1 MSLLHVMALLSIAAW
16 LALMGFRRGF
26 WRAYQRLDG
35 ECAELEH
42 WPDVVAVI
50 PARNEASTVGAALS
64 SLLEQDYPGAFS
76 LILVDDGSDDGTA
89 REARRAAKDDSR
101 LTVVSGLPL
110 EEGWTG
116 KLWAMSQGLRRVEEA
131 APECDFILFTDAD
144 IAHHPLTLRRLVG
157 KAVSG
162 HLDLVSVMAQ
172 LRCRSPWE
180 RLLMP
185 AFVFFF
191 QKLYPFS
198 QVNDPKSP
206 RAAAAGGCMLVRRAA
221 LAGSGGLEAIRGCLI
236 DDCAL
241 ARRIKRGGPLWLGL
255 SGRVHSL
262 RSYGRLGDIWEMVR
276 RTAFTQLGHS
286 ALALAGT
293 VIAMAG
299 LYLVPPVAAVA
310 GAVTGEG
317 MLALAGLAAWLLMC
331 IAYWPTLDFYGE
343 PAWRAPLLPAAA
355 LFFTLM
361 TVDSACRHWAGRG
374 GAWKGRTYTKGHG

>member
-1 MSLLHVMALLSIAAW
+1 MSLLHVMALFSIAAW

-26 WRAYQRLDG
+26 WRADQRLDG

-89 REARRAAKDDSR
+89 REARRAAKDDAR

-131 APECDFILFTDAD
+131 AQECNFILFTDAD

-185 AFVFFF
+185 AFVFFSRSSI
-191 QKLYPFS
+191 P
-198 QVNDPKSP
+198 SP
-206 RAAAAGGCMLVRRAA
+206 RSTIPRVREPPPPGAACLSGVPPWRAQAGWRPSAAA
-221 LAGSGGLEAIRGCLI
+221 S
-236 DDCAL
+236 
-241 ARRIKRGGPLWLGL
+241 
-255 SGRVHSL
+255 S
-262 RSYGRLGDIWEMVR
+262 
-276 RTAFTQLGHS
+276 T
-286 ALALAGT
+286 
-293 VIAMAG
+293 IAPWPG
-299 LYLVPPVAAVA
+299 VSR
-310 GAVTGEG
+310 GEG
-317 MLALAGLAAWLLMC
+317 PFG
-331 IAYWPTLDFYGE
+331 
-343 PAWRAPLLPAAA
+343 
-355 LFFTLM
+355 
-361 TVDSACRHWAGRG
+361 WA
-374 GAWKGRTYTKGHG
+374 